1 MIKPA
6 LTWTAMAVIG
16 LGLLGAALYVRPDLP
31 RERLVAQYANEE
43 SETLALADGARAH
56 LRDEGP
62 RDAPVLV
69 LLHGYASSLQTWD
82 GWAAALATQYRV
94 IRFDFPGHGLTQAP
108 AQADVSVP
116 GLVDFADRVLAAR
129 GIERFALAGNSM
141 GGHVAW
147 RYALAHPEKVS
158 ALILVDAVGV
168 PEDPARMARLAGAR
182 AMFANPA
189 LRSAL
194 RYVENRSLMEQGF
207 RAMVG
212 DDALVTKAFVERH
225 LQLARAPGNRALQL
239 RIPAVQSY
247 DALAAQKLGEILR
260 PTLILQGEL
269 DPLAP
274 LAVAQAFDRLI
285 PSSEL
290 IVYKGVGHI
299 PQEEIP
305 QASARDAAAF
315 LDYALAAPSAVI
327 ERELP
332 PLPAPTPQ

>member
-1 MIKPA
+1 MIKSVV
-6 LTWTAMAVIG
+6 TWAAVAAIG
-16 LGLLGAALYVRPDLP
+16 LAALGAAVYVRPDLP
-31 RERLVAQYANEE
+31 RERLFAQYANEE
-43 SETLALADGARAH
+43 SETVALADGAQVH

-82 GWAAALATQYRV
+82 AWAADLSTQYRV
-94 IRFDFPGHGLTQAP
+94 IRFDFPGHGLTQP
-108 AQADVSVP
+108 PPQADVSVP
-116 GLVDFADRVLAAR
+116 GLVEFTDRVLAAR
-129 GIERFALAGNSM
+129 GIGRFALAGNSM

-168 PEDPARMARLAGAR
+168 PEDPARMARLASTR

-189 LRSAL
+189 FRGAL
-194 RYVENRSLMEQGF
+194 RYVENRGLMERGF
-207 RAMVG
+207 KAMVG
-212 DDALVTKAFVERH
+212 DDALVTKAFVDRH
-225 LQLARAPGNRALQL
+225 LQLARGPGNRALQL
-239 RIPAVQSY
+239 RIPAVQVY
-247 DALAAQKLGEILR
+247 DAAEAQKLGEILR
-260 PTLILQGEL
+260 PTLILHGEI

-274 LAVAQAFDRLI
+274 LAVAESFDRLI

-290 IVYKGVGHI
+290 IVYRNVGHI

-305 QASARDAAAF
+305 QQSARDAAAF

-332 PLPAPTPQ
+332 PLPVQAPR